1 MNVAPAISA
10 GATPPARY
18 HASSMVHVALDST
31 PRRKGTWYSEVTPTQ
46 WKAFVGA
53 YMAWVLDGFDF
64 TIITFLLVDI
74 RQSFTVDA
82 ALAGLLGTITLIFRV
97 AGGIG
102 AGTAADR
109 WGRKGPLMFSILWYS
124 LFSFL
129 GGFST
134 SYRMLFAIRALFGIG
149 MGGVWAAG
157 MPLTLEHW
165 PARLRGTAS
174 GMMQSGYSTGFLLSS
189 LVFEYVYPHV
199 NTGTDMGWRVML
211 WIGILPAFLVF
222 FIMKGVKESPVWLD
236 RQRHLKE
243 RSQKDSLSLV
253 RLFQRDLVMT
263 TLHTSILMGAFL
275 FMYHSITYWYPT
287 LLVQMHRQTLPYL
300 AALNVGAIIGA
311 IVFGRLSEGTLGRRG
326 SATIATLIGIL
337 SLPLYVFTANTALL
351 LVGALAMGFFGAG
364 NFGVVPGYLTER
376 FPTVARAV
384 GAGLAYHVGAGLGS
398 STPTIVGMMQD
409 RGYGLAAAMAAC
421 IAGAGTLVII
431 LLWLGPETR
440 GRTFHATDG

>member
-1 MNVAPAISA
+1 MAHVSLDGSPRLT
-10 GATPPARY
+10 GA
-18 HASSMVHVALDST
+18 
-31 PRRKGTWYSEVTPTQ
+31 WYRDVTATQ
-46 WKAFVGA
+46 WKAFAGA
-53 YMAWVLDGFDF
+53 YMGWVLDGFDF

-74 RQSFTVDA
+74 RRSFTVDA

-174 GMMQSGYSTGFLLSS
+174 GMMQSGYSMGFLLSS
-189 LVFEYVYPHV
+189 LVFQFVYPVV
-199 NTGTDMGWRVML
+199 NRGSDLGWRVML

-222 FIMKGVKESPVWLD
+222 FIMKGVEESPVWLE
-236 RQRHLKE
+236 RQRHLKA
-243 RSQKDSLSLV
+243 RSEKDSLSLV
-253 RLFQRDLVMT
+253 RLFQSDLITT
-263 TLHTSILMGAFL
+263 TLHTSVLMGAFL

-287 LLVQMHRQTLPYL
+287 LLGQMHRQTLPYM
-300 AALNVGAIIGA
+300 AALNVGAIAGA
-311 IVFGRLSEGTLGRRG
+311 VVFGRLSEGALGRRG
-326 SATIATLIGIL
+326 SASIATLIGVL
-337 SLPLYVFTANTALL
+337 SLPLYVFSENPALL
-351 LVGALAMGFFGAG
+351 IVGALAMGFFGAG

-376 FPTVARAV
+376 FPTIVRAV
-384 GAGLAYHVGAGLGS
+384 GAGFAYHVGAGLGS
-398 STPTIVGMMQD
+398 STPFIVGMMQD
-409 RGYGLAAAMAAC
+409 RGYALSTAMAAC
-421 IAGAGTLVII
+421 IAGSGALVI
-431 LLWLGPETR
+431 LMLWLGPETR
-440 GRTFHATDG
+440 GTHFRPEH

>member
-1 MNVAPAISA
+1 MAHPTLDTSPRPH
-10 GATPPARY
+10 GA
-18 HASSMVHVALDST
+18 
-31 PRRKGTWYSEVTPTQ
+31 WYREVTSVQ
-46 WKAFVGA
+46 WKAFAGA
-53 YMAWVLDGFDF
+53 YLGWVLDGFDF

-74 RQSFTVDA
+74 RRSFTVDA

-174 GMMQSGYSTGFLLSS
+174 GLMQSGYSMGFLLSS
-189 LVFEYVYPHV
+189 LVFQFGYPVV
-199 NTGTDMGWRVML
+199 NTSTGMGWRVML
-211 WIGILPAFLVF
+211 WIGILPSFLVF
-222 FIMKGVKESPVWLD
+222 FIMKGVKESPVWLE
-236 RQRHLKE
+236 RQRHLME
-243 RSQKDSLSLV
+243 RNQTDSLSLI
-253 RLFQRDLVMT
+253 RLFQPDLIKT

-287 LLVQMHRQTLPYL
+287 LLGQMHRQTLPYL
-300 AALNVGAIIGA
+300 AALNIGGIIGA

-326 SATIATLIGIL
+326 SATIATIVGIL
-337 SLPLYVFTANTALL
+337 SIPLYVFAQDATLL
-351 LVGALAMGFFGAG
+351 ILGALAMGLFGAG

-384 GAGLAYHVGAGLGS
+384 GAGFAYHVGAGLGS

-409 RGYGLAAAMAAC
+409 RGYGLSTAMAAC
-421 IAGAGTLVII
+421 IAGSGTLVIVM
-431 LLWLGPETR
+431 LWLGPETR
-440 GRTFHATDG
+440 GTEFRAAH

>member
-1 MNVAPAISA
+1 MAHVSLDATTARPT
-10 GATPPARY
+10 GA
-18 HASSMVHVALDST
+18 
-31 PRRKGTWYSEVTPTQ
+31 WYREVTPTQ

-53 YMAWVLDGFDF
+53 YLGWVLDGFDF
-64 TIITFLLVDI
+64 TILTFLLVDI
-74 RQSFTVDA
+74 QRSFTVDK
-82 ALAGLLGTITLIFRV
+82 ALAGALGTITLIFRV

-124 LFSFL
+124 VFSFL

-134 SYRMLFAIRALFGIG
+134 SYGMLFAIRALFGIG

-165 PARLRGTAS
+165 PAHLRGTAS
-174 GMMQSGYSTGFLLSS
+174 GMMQSGYSMGFLLSS
-189 LVFEYVYPHV
+189 LVFEFGYPLVSH
-199 NTGTDMGWRVML
+199 TTDMGWRVML

-222 FIMKGVKESPVWLD
+222 FIMKGVKESPVWLE

-243 RSQKDSLSLV
+243 HKQRDSLSLV
-253 RLFQRDLVMT
+253 RLFKPDLVMT

-287 LLVQMHRQTLPYL
+287 LLTQMHRPTLPFL
-300 AALNVGAIIGA
+300 AALNVGAIVGA
-311 IVFGRLSEGTLGRRG
+311 LVCGRMSEGRLGRRG
-326 SATIATLIGIL
+326 AATIATLIGIL
-337 SLPLYVFTANTALL
+337 VIPLYVFTDNAALL
-351 LVGALAMGFFGAG
+351 GLGALMMGFFGAG

-384 GAGLAYHVGAGLGS
+384 GAGFAYHVGAGLGS
-398 STPTIVGMMQD
+398 FTPTLVGMLQD
-409 RGYGLAAAMAAC
+409 RGLPLPIAMAAC
-421 IAGAGTLVII
+421 IAGSGAMVIVM
-431 LLWLGPETR
+431 LWLGPETR
-440 GRTFHATDG
+440 GRHFHATD

>member
-1 MNVAPAISA
+1 M
-10 GATPPARY
+10 R
-18 HASSMVHVALDST
+18 HVSLDSA
-31 PRRKGTWYSEVTPTQ
+31 RRPQAAWYREVTATQ
-46 WKAFVGA
+46 WKAFAGA
-53 YMAWVLDGFDF
+53 YMGWVLDGFDF

-165 PARLRGTAS
+165 PAHLRGTAS
-174 GMMQSGYSTGFLLSS
+174 GMMQSGYSMGFLLSS
-189 LVFEYVYPHV
+189 LVFQFVYPV
-199 NTGTDMGWRVML
+199 VGAGTDMGWRVML

-222 FIMKGVKESPVWLD
+222 FIMRGVKESPVWLE
-236 RQRHLKE
+236 RQRHLQATN
-243 RSQKDSLSLV
+243 QKDSLSLP
-253 RLFQRDLVMT
+253 RLFKRDLIGT
-263 TLHTSILMGAFL
+263 TLHTSILMAAFL

-287 LLVQMHRQTLPYL
+287 LLGQMHRQTLPYM
-300 AALNVGAIIGA
+300 AALNIGGITGALA
-311 IVFGRLSEGTLGRRG
+311 FGRLSEGGW
-326 SATIATLIGIL
+326 
-337 SLPLYVFTANTALL
+337 
-351 LVGALAMGFFGAG
+351 
-364 NFGVVPGYLTER
+364 
-376 FPTVARAV
+376 
-384 GAGLAYHVGAGLGS
+384 
-398 STPTIVGMMQD
+398 
-409 RGYGLAAAMAAC
+409 
-421 IAGAGTLVII
+421 AGAAPPRSRPWSASSRCRSTCSRR
-431 LLWLGPETR
+431 TR
-440 GRTFHATDG
+440 R

>member
-1 MNVAPAISA
+1 MADVSLDASPRAT
-10 GATPPARY
+10 GA
-18 HASSMVHVALDST
+18 
-31 PRRKGTWYSEVTPTQ
+31 WYRDVTATQ
-46 WKAFVGA
+46 WKAFLGA
-53 YMAWVLDGFDF
+53 YMGWVLDGFDF
-64 TIITFLLVDI
+64 TMVTFLLIDI
-74 RQSFTVDA
+74 RRSFTVDA

-109 WGRKGPLMFSILWYS
+109 WGRKRPLMFSILWYS

-165 PARLRGTAS
+165 PAHLRGTAS
-174 GMMQSGYSTGFLLSS
+174 GMMQSGYSLGFLLSS
-189 LVFEYVYPHV
+189 LVFEFVYPVV
-199 NTGTDMGWRVML
+199 NRGSDMGWRVML

-222 FIMKGVKESPVWLD
+222 FIMKGVQESPVWLD

-243 RSQKDSLSLV
+243 RGQKDSLSLL
-253 RLFQRDLVMT
+253 RLFNADLIAT

-287 LLVQMHRQTLPYL
+287 LLGQMHRQTLPYL
-300 AALNVGAIIGA
+300 AALNLGGIAGAV
-311 IVFGRLSEGTLGRRG
+311 VFGRASEGALGRRG
-326 SATIATLIGIL
+326 SATIATLVGIL
-337 SLPLYVFTANTALL
+337 SIPLYVLSQNTALL
-351 LVGALAMGFFGAG
+351 LAGALAMGFFGAG
-364 NFGVVPGYLTER
+364 NFGIVPGYLTER
-376 FPTVARAV
+376 FPTAARAV
-384 GAGLAYHVGAGLGS
+384 GAGFAYHVGAGLGS

-409 RGYGLAAAMAAC
+409 RGYALPTAMAAC
-421 IAGAGTLVII
+421 IAGSGALVIVM
-431 LLWLGPETR
+431 LWLGPETR
-440 GRTFHATDG
+440 GTHFRAEH

>member
-1 MNVAPAISA
+1 
-10 GATPPARY
+10 
-18 HASSMVHVALDST
+18 MVHVALDT
-31 PRRKGTWYSEVTPTQ
+31 APRPKGAWYRDVTPTQ
-46 WKAFVGA
+46 WKVFLGA
-53 YMAWVLDGFDF
+53 YMGWVLDGFDF
-64 TIITFLLVDI
+64 TIVTFLLVDI
-74 RQSFTVDA
+74 QRSFTVDK
-82 ALAGLLGTITLIFRV
+82 ALAGALGTITLIFRV

-129 GGFST
+129 GGFSS

-174 GMMQSGYSTGFLLSS
+174 GMMQSGYSLGFLLSS
-189 LVFEYVYPHV
+189 LVFQFVYPMV

-243 RSQKDSLSLV
+243 RSEKDSLSLV
-253 RLFQRDLVMT
+253 RLFRGDLIAT

-287 LLVQMHRQTLPYL
+287 LLVQMHRPTLPYL
-300 AALNVGAIIGA
+300 AALNVGGITGA
-311 IVFGRLSEGTLGRRG
+311 IAFGRISEGALGRRG
-326 SATIATLIGIL
+326 SATIATLVGIL
-337 SLPLYVFTANTALL
+337 AIPLFVFTQNTALL

-364 NFGVVPGYLTER
+364 NFGIVPGYLTER

-384 GAGLAYHVGAGLGS
+384 GAGFAYHVGAGLGS
-398 STPTIVGMMQD
+398 FTPTLVGMLQD
-409 RGYGLAAAMAAC
+409 RRFALPAAMAAC
-421 IAGAGTLVII
+421 IAGSGALVIVM
-431 LLWLGPETR
+431 LWLGPETR
-440 GRTFHATDG
+440 GRHFHATD